1 MVMGRCFSL
10 SGAED
15 GLIPSTPIS
24 SIKKCF
30 NGDKVVQVIIKFR
43 RERFWDNSRFNN

>member
-1 MVMGRCFSL
+1 MEPLFLL

-30 NGDKVVQVIIKFR
+30 NGGKVDQVLIKLYS
-43 RERFWDNSRFNN
+43 E